1 MRVASKVLYADFY
14 HCECGSE
21 IHVQHDLTLTTVK
34 ASVEISQVNRTKE
47 RIMANAILAP
57 SDLATNIST
66 AEVIVELEH
75 ISDMFN
81 RKLGKLDKAG
91 FLSMLDGGA
100 AYYGVDAT
108 LIVMTL
114 IDRMFADSNYNNFE
128 HTYGIVNLIDI
139 EILRMSK

>member
-1 MRVASKVLYADFY
+1 
-14 HCECGSE
+14 
-21 IHVQHDLTLTTVK
+21 
-34 ASVEISQVNRTKE
+34 
-47 RIMANAILAP
+47 MANAILAP